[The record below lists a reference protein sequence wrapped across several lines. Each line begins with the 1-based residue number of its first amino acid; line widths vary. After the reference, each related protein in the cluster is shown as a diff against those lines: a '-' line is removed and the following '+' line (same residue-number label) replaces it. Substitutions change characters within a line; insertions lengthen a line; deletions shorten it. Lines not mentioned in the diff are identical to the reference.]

1 MPSRDRIRN
10 LGIAAHI
17 DAGKTTLSERILFYT
32 GKIHSIHEVHDHGD
46 GPTLDYMDLE
56 REKGITITAAAISCQ
71 WHDIQINLID
81 TPGHV
86 DFTIEVERSLRVLD
100 GAVLLLDAVAGVQAQ
115 SITVNRQ
122 MQRFGIPFIT
132 FINKLDRPGANPLK
146 AVAAMAQ
153 KLNLNP
159 VLLQYPMGLEGEF
172 QGVIDLVEQVA
183 HYYEGEY
190 GEHRLTQPIPEAYA
204 SAAQA
209 ARDRLIDQL
218 SLVSDAITEAVLSGQ
233 GVTPELLW
241 SSLRTATLRRQLTPV
256 LLGSA
261 LKNKGIQD
269 LLDAVARY
277 LPAPPERDPVI
288 ATEVTSGKS
297 VAVPPDPKGPAV
309 MLAFKLVEDEFG
321 PMTYGRLYS
330 GTLKPGDRL
339 VNSRTQQP
347 WRVNRLIQIEADKRR
362 ELEEAVAGDI
372 VGLVGVD
379 SPSGDTLCSPE
390 ISLTLE
396 GISVPDPVMT
406 IAITSKVLADCDRIE
421 LALQRFAHADP
432 TLRVSLDPESKNTLL
447 SGMGELHLQIYLERL
462 RREYGAEVYVS
473 EPAVAYRETIT
484 QAATFDYT
492 FEQAL
497 EKSRIFAH
505 IAGRLEPK
513 PGACVVTSQIPKDAM
528 PQRFVEACR
537 QGVEDAL
544 QTGILQGYPMV
555 GINVV
560 LTNATRH
567 PTESTEAAFRF
578 AARRGFE
585 QGFAEAQPQLLEPMM
600 SVEVETPEDYLGAIQ
615 GKLLAR
621 QALLLG
627 SETLDQTVIIRAE
640 VPLASMFGY
649 STELR
654 SISHGM
660 ATFTMEFSAYR
671 PMVSQNETTTSQS
684 LFRTDSRITHLSPG

>member
-1 MPSRDRIRN
+1 MLSRDRIRN
-10 LGIAAHI
+10 LGISAHI

-32 GKIHSIHEVHDHGD
+32 GKIHAIHEVHDHGD
-46 GPTLDYMDLE
+46 GPTLDYMELE
-56 REKGITITAAAISCQ
+56 REKGITINAAAISCQ
-71 WHDIQINLID
+71 WNGTQINLID

-122 MQRFGIPFIT
+122 MQRYGIPFIA
-132 FINKLDRPGANPLK
+132 FINKLDRLGANPFK
-146 AVAAMAQ
+146 AVAAMAS

-183 HYYEGEY
+183 HSYDGDY
-190 GEHRLTQPIPEAYA
+190 GEHRLTLPIPEEYA
-204 SAAQA
+204 QVAQSA
-209 ARDRLIDQL
+209 RERLIDQL
-218 SLVSDAITEAVLSGQ
+218 SLVSDPVTEAVLSGQ
-233 GVTPELLW
+233 GVPPDLMWEC
-241 SSLRTATLRRQLTPV
+241 LRMGTLRRQLTPV

-277 LPAPPERDPVI
+277 LPAPTERDPVI
-288 ATEVTSGKS
+288 ATEVTSGES
-297 VAVPPDPKGPAV
+297 VAVPPDPAGPAV

-339 VNSRTQQP
+339 VNSRTQQHL
-347 WRVNRLIQIEADKRR
+347 RVSRLIQIEADKRR
-362 ELEEAVAGDI
+362 ELEASIAGDI

-379 SPSGDTLCSPE
+379 SPSGDTLCSPDTA
-390 ISLTLE
+390 LTLE

-406 IAITSKVLADCDRIE
+406 IAITPRVLADCDRIE
-421 LALQRFAHADP
+421 TALQRFTHADP
-432 TLRVSLDPESKNTLL
+432 TLRVGLDPESKKTLL

-462 RREYGAEVYVS
+462 RREYGADVYVS
-473 EPAVAYRETIT
+473 EPAVAYRETII
-484 QAATFDYT
+484 QPADFDYS
-492 FEQAL
+492 FEQNL
-497 EKSRIFAH
+497 ERSRIFAR
-505 IAGRLEPK
+505 IAGHLEPME
-513 PGACVVTSQIPKDAM
+513 GAWVVENEISKDAM
-528 PQRFVEACR
+528 PQRFIEACQ

-544 QTGILQGYPMV
+544 QTGCLQGYPMV
-555 GINVV
+555 GIKVV
-560 LTNATRH
+560 LTDATHH
-567 PTESTEAAFRF
+567 PMESTEAAFRF

-600 SVEVETPEDYLGAIQ
+600 SVEIETPEEYLGAIQ

-627 SETLDQTVIIRAE
+627 SETLDQTVVIRAE

-660 ATFTMEFSAYR
+660 ATFTMEFAAYR
-671 PMVSQNETTTSQS
+671 PKVSQLEGVLAGTE
-684 LFRTDSRITHLSPG
+684 PY